1 MKNDKFLKILEE
13 RSIVSP
19 ENYRYLEKRIF
30 KKGDYLLDQGEE
42 LHYAYIIVEGKVQT
56 LHTNSNGAT
65 LLNGISHVGEVIGMI
80 EFMNGLPVSH
90 DAIAMSKCIVLCIN
104 VKTTRDIFMHD
115 LMFMTYIARH
125 LALITY
131 YSGNNAAI
139 SLHFPVENR
148 LASYLISV
156 AEDDRVEDNF
166 VRVAQMIGCSYRQ
179 IQRVIKSFVDE
190 GYIEK
195 VKRGVY
201 MIKKPQALEELGQ
214 DAYCFR

>member
-19 ENYRYLEKRIF
+19 DNYQYLEKRTF
-30 KKGDYLLDQGEE
+30 KKGDYLLDQGED

-65 LLNGISHVGEVIGMI
+65 LLNGISHVGEVIGMV

-139 SLHFPVENR
+139 SLHKKKAIRPMHGREW
-148 LASYLISV
+148 L
-156 AEDDRVEDNF
+156 DRGTERIQTAAICAVSF
-166 VRVAQMIGCSYRQ
+166 CSTPFANW
-179 IQRVIKSFVDE
+179 ITI
-190 GYIEK
+190 
-195 VKRGVY
+195 
-201 MIKKPQALEELGQ
+201 
-214 DAYCFR
+214 